1 MFKGQNQKIQN
12 SKLNRTVRDLFH
24 TLQEPLGP
32 FLSDEA
38 PLMAFRDSAS
48 YRYSY
53 LCRVLYLL
61 ATGREN
67 ECLEDI
73 LYANAI
79 YLPP

>member
-1 MFKGQNQKIQN
+1 MTADL
-12 SKLNRTVRDLFH
+12 SLTV
-24 TLQEPLGP
+24 QEALGP

-61 ATGREN
+61 ATGKGDQEKTY
-67 ECLEDI
+67 LKVI
-73 LYANAI
+73 LLLLRLHKI
-79 YLPP
+79 IVSV